1 MTKSEELLSAFSEN
15 FFFKELVFDSLHFTP
30 DGGSEVELAD
40 LLINLGDIIIAI
52 QLKERNEK
60 HQTHDIDKEM
70 IWFQKK
76 CKAAKSQVKDTLEFI
91 SSGELPAFTNKRGQ
105 RVFFSSDAEMIPLVV
120 FKNDTIISYPHL
132 LEKHSDEGININ
144 CMSFEDFEK
153 MCRMLSSPIEIVE
166 YLKYRKIFA
175 EKNGDVNYS
184 IFTDDGESIIITK
197 PNNKEAL
204 IMQFL
209 AEEYGV
215 EEAEKHL
222 LNLSIFR
229 SLLYQIPEH
238 IIETSEEN
246 GSINLLTF
254 FAHMNRC
261 EISTFL
267 EQLESTKLEAFE
279 GSKGMLHSIRREDG
293 AYVIVF
299 VSGTVIPIEALWMYI
314 CETKNIEVKHLLE
327 IVIEWIDDVEY
338 DMNFYLG

>member
-1 MTKSEELLSAFSEN
+1 ML
-15 FFFKELVFDSLHFTP
+15 
-30 DGGSEVELAD
+30 
-40 LLINLGDIIIAI
+40 
-52 QLKERNEK
+52 
-60 HQTHDIDKEM
+60 
-70 IWFQKK
+70 WFQKK
-76 CKAAKSQVKDTLEFI
+76 CKVAKKQVKDTLEFV

-105 RVFFSSDAEMIPLVV
+105 SVFLSSDAELIPLVV
-120 FKNDTIISYPHL
+120 FKNELIVAYPHL

-166 YLKYRKIFA
+166 YLKYRKIFS
-175 EKNGDVNYS
+175 EKNKDVNY
-184 IFTDDGESIIITK
+184 IFFRDDGEEIVITK
-197 PNNKEAL
+197 PNNREAL

-209 AEEYGV
+209 AEVYGV

-238 IIETSEEN
+238 MIETSEEN

-267 EQLESTKLEAFE
+267 EQLESTKLEAFDGE
-279 GSKGMLHSIRREDG
+279 KGMLHSTRREDG
-293 AYVIVF
+293 H
-299 VSGTVIPIEALWMYI
+299 M
-314 CETKNIEVKHLLE
+314 
-327 IVIEWIDDVEY
+327 
-338 DMNFYLG
+338 